1 MLVLILALTGVDDVK
16 PLTER
21 TREKERTLT
30 CILR

>member
-1 MLVLILALTGVDDVK
+1 MLVLIVLTEKEDVK

-21 TREKERTLT
+21 TREKERRLT

>member
-1 MLVLILALTGVDDVK
+1 MLVLILVLTKVEDVK

-21 TREKERTLT
+21 TREEERTLT